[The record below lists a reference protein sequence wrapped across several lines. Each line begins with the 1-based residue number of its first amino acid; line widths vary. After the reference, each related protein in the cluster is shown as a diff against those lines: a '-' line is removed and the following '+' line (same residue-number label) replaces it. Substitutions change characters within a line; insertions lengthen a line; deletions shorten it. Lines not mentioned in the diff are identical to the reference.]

1 MLKKHPPKRSDDA
14 LEQKPKHEEK
24 KTMHEE
30 REKRNR
36 TKEKK
41 NTKIKKTE
49 QTELKI
55 EGVKHKDERCRKY
68 IRNKTKTKKVHTNKT
83 EKEM

>member
-14 LEQKPKHEEK
+14 LEQKPKHEGKNHARRERNGTGRK
-24 KTMHEE
+24 K
-30 REKRNR
+30 
-36 TKEKK
+36 KK

-68 IRNKTKTKKVHTNKT
+68 IRNKTKTKKKVHTNRT